1 MDAEVRSGRR
11 VGLRGVRSREESRRG
26 RSSLGQRRRRA
37 GVTVGTVHVQH
48 PTGGSGARGQ

>member
-37 GVTVGTVHVQH
+37 GVAVGTVHVEH